1 MSDQWK
7 EFREQLNRPIEEP
20 FFPGLNDIGAAEK
33 WTKDDETGAIS
44 SMDFENLEI
53 TPRTVLVDDWCRAGD
68 LGFIFAA
75 RGLGKTWLAMHLA
88 HGLATKSNVGPWLVH
103 QGLKVL
109 YVDGEMSA
117 SDIQFR
123 DRVLGLPTDSL
134 FYLNHEILFER
145 TGRIMNLA
153 DLSFQAGM
161 VSYCEKLHYQAVF
174 LDNLSTLASGV
185 DENKAIDWE
194 IIQPWLLKL
203 RRSGIT
209 VIFIHHAGRNNELR
223 GSSKRED
230 PAAWILR
237 LDPTNKADD
246 DPGAHFISH
255 FTKWRGAHS
264 QPKNYEWHYRPG
276 SHDHITVDA
285 AESSPIN
292 IFRDLLLNGLDTC
305 TMIADEMHLS
315 PGHVSR
321 LATQAENAGW
331 LQKKGRKY
339 VLV

>member
-1 MSDQWK
+1 MNEWQ
-7 EFREQLNRPIEEP
+7 EFWQHFNKDIETP
-20 FFPGLNDIGAAEK
+20 FFPGLADVSAAEK
-33 WTKDDETGAIS
+33 WTKDDEAGAIS
-44 SMDFENLEI
+44 STDFENLEI
-53 TPRTVLVDDWCRAGD
+53 TPRIVLVDDWCRAGD

-88 HGLATKSNVGPWLVH
+88 HGLATKSNVGPWTVH

-123 DRVLGLPTDSL
+123 DRVLGQPTESL

-161 VSYCEKLHYQAVF
+161 VSYCEKLKYQAVF

-194 IIQPWLLKL
+194 IIQPWLLNL

-209 VIFIHHAGRNNELR
+209 VIFIHHAGRNNQLR

-230 PAAWILR
+230 PASWILR
-237 LDPTNKADD
+237 LDEPNDPQET
-246 DPGAHFISH
+246 PGAHFISR
-255 FTKWRGAHS
+255 FTKWRGAES

-276 SHDHITVDA
+276 SPDHITVDA
-285 AESSPIN
+285 IETNPMSV
-292 IFRDLLLNGLDTC
+292 FRGHVENGLDTC
-305 TMIADEMHLS
+305 TMIAEEMGVT
-315 PGHVSR
+315 PGFVSR
-321 LATQAENAGW
+321 LATQAQNAGW
-331 LQKKGRKY
+331 LEKKGRKY
-339 VLV
+339 VLFQ